1 MNSAVSKPVS
11 ASSVDNHVYKVFPND
26 LNAHH
31 TVFGGLVMSICDR
44 IALVVAE
51 RHSGQV
57 CVTASVDSLH
67 FIAPAKDGDTLVV
80 KAAVNRAWTS
90 SMEIGVKVDAE
101 NSYTGEQ
108 RHIVSAYLTFVAL
121 DNDGRPAEVP
131 TVMPGSIS
139 EQRRH
144 KEAQFRRDE
153 RLKTR
158 EALKELRERHESAL
172 SN

>member
-1 MNSAVSKPVS
+1 MNAPLSQKPVL

-80 KAAVNRAWTS
+80 KAAVNRAWSS

-101 NSYTGEQ
+101 NSYTGER

-121 DNDGRPAEVP
+121 NSEGRPAQVP
-131 TVMPGSIS
+131 TLIPESAEES
-139 EQRRH
+139 RRFR
-144 KEAQFRRDE
+144 EAQFRRDE
-153 RLKTR
+153 RLKSR
-158 EALKELRERHESAL
+158 EALKVLRAGHDH
-172 SN
+172 

>member
-1 MNSAVSKPVS
+1 
-11 ASSVDNHVYKVFPND
+11 
-26 LNAHH
+26 
-31 TVFGGLVMSICDR
+31 MSICDR

-80 KAAVNRAWTS
+80 KAAVNRSWSS

-101 NSYTGEQ
+101 NSYTGEC

-121 DNDGRPAEVP
+121 DKDGHPAPVP
-131 TVMPGSIS
+131 AVIADSAD
-139 EQRRH
+139 EQRRYR
-144 KEAQFRRDE
+144 EAQFRRDE

-158 EALKELRERHESAL
+158 EALKNLRSGQGD
-172 SN
+172 S